1 MRWRCGRRSAL
12 APPGPAAGPMRYPVA
27 IRMVKT
33 TLTVA
38 LPEPAVDAT
47 FDLDAWHRAWHG
59 HLPGHHA
66 VPAGV
71 KDATLTITRDSDNDC
86 QDRQV
91 HIYVDGEHWGKVRY
105 GQPMTR
111 PLAPGPHKVRAFNT
125 LLSHTVDVVVAPG
138 EQVRLR
144 CTNGLP
150 KVGWLMLAFLHV
162 TYLTVRLERV

>member
-1 MRWRCGRRSAL
+1 
-12 APPGPAAGPMRYPVA
+12 
-27 IRMVKT
+27 
-33 TLTVA
+33 
-38 LPEPAVDAT
+38 VDGT
-47 FDLDAWHRAWHG
+47 FDLEAWDRAWHG
-59 HLPGHHA
+59 DLPGHHE

-71 KDATLTITRDSDNDC
+71 KDATLTILRDGDNDC

-91 HIYVDGEHWGKVRY
+91 YIYVHPTAHSPRGGGPARNGDCWGKLRY

-111 PLAPGPHKVRAFNT
+111 PLAPGRYKVRAFNT
-125 LLSHTVDVVVAPG
+125 LLSHTVDIVVAPG

-162 TYLTVRLERV
+162 TYLTVRLERI